1 MPSRESRTSH
11 DKDISAM
18 KIEPLS
24 GVLGVEA
31 TGLDLAQLQDA
42 ATIEALRA
50 AFRDYL
56 VLVVRDQTNLSPED
70 QMRFCEFFGPL
81 GVRARPAAD
90 RPESTSALAE
100 VMFVSNRKEDGRFTG
115 SLPEGEMQ
123 FHMDQCYVER
133 PSRATCL
140 YAIAIPDQ
148 GGDTIFGNLCA
159 AYDALPGD
167 LREIVDNNKAVQ
179 VFRYGS
185 TSAQEV
191 ADAGATRQ
199 MAQPMA
205 VVQPGTGRKAL
216 YVCRLMTTRIV
227 GLDEGQSRA
236 ALDRLIAHQERP
248 EFIYAHKWREGE
260 LVIWDNLCT
269 VHARTDFDPSQDRHL
284 RRFTVAGEAPVAV

>member
-1 MPSRESRTSH
+1 MEIT
-11 DKDISAM
+11 
-18 KIEPLS
+18 PLS
-24 GVLGVEA
+24 GALGVA
-31 TGLDLAQLQDA
+31 VDGIDLKETQDA
-42 ATIEALRA
+42 DTIEALQA
-50 AFRDYL
+50 AFGEHL
-56 VLVVRDQTNLSPED
+56 VMIVRDQVDLSPAD

-81 GVRARPAAD
+81 GKRSRPAD
-90 RPESTSALAE
+90 ERPESDDMPAD
-100 VMFVSNRKEDGRFTG
+100 VMYVSNRKEDGQYIG
-115 SLPEGEMQ
+115 SIPEGDME
-123 FHMDQCYVER
+123 FHLDQAYDER
-133 PSRATCL
+133 PARATCL

-148 GGDTIFGNLCA
+148 GGDTMFGNLCA

-191 ADAGATRQ
+191 ADGGATRQ

-227 GLDEGQSRA
+227 GFDEGRSRA
-236 ALDRLIAHQERP
+236 ALDRLIKHQERP
-248 EFIYAHKWREGE
+248 EFIYAHKWREGD

-284 RRFTVAGEAPVAV
+284 RR